1 MDFSSIVGAVT
12 GAAEQAGMGGIVN
25 SLAAKVATMAGVDPV
40 TVENLVNSAKEMM
53 ASGTAADAIKTKLA
67 PMAES
72 LGVPAPMIDSVI
84 SIVMEHL
91 NTPAQA

>member
-12 GAAEQAGMGGIVN
+12 GAAERGSGSILNELTV
-25 SLAAKVATMAGVDPV
+25 KVAGMAGVDPV